1 MGSSAHEI
9 HHRVMSDDP
18 VVEDLL
24 LGTLDL
30 VREAGGWVA
39 SGTRVIAKAG
49 QLSIE
54 SDATRGPLMR
64 IPAPLWVR
72 VDRVTWGFDGGRL
85 DVLDVPDDIG
95 EFELPMLYLQTA
107 LHNACGKLAWLSAT
121 HPSLAGDV
129 PAEVVS
135 ATRALIPSFRT
146 HSTDVVD
153 VLFANRCFR
162 IPTTEGAPAERVLIP
177 LIDLLNH
184 HADGSAGTWLGDAFT
199 VDARLPFGTGECA
212 LNYGLDRDAIE
223 MAASYGFVDASA
235 RTAHSA
241 PVSVR
246 VTGLGVIGVRGD
258 GRAPDGRLLPVA
270 SRAEDGVTSLN
281 RVTFSSSDHDGVLRD
296 VRTGT
301 GWDDA
306 DARAVLDGVARA
318 NADLV
323 DALIRACDAAPQ
335 THSAAVLREA
345 ARTQRRHLE
354 VFI

>member
-39 SGTRVIAKAG
+39 PGTRVIAKAG

-199 VDARLPFGTGECA
+199 MDARLPFGTDECA

-223 MAASYGFVDASA
+223 MAVTYGFADSST
-235 RTAHSA
+235 RHAHSA
-241 PVSVR
+241 PVSVHVSSIGTIR
-246 VTGLGVIGVRGD
+246 VDGD
-258 GRAPDGRLLPVA
+258 GRARDGHLLPVV
-270 SRAEDGVTSLN
+270 SRADSGVTSLN
-281 RVTFSSSDHDGVLRD
+281 RVTFSISDCDRVLRD
-296 VRTGT
+296 VQTST
-301 GWDDA
+301 GWDDHQTR
-306 DARAVLDGVARA
+306 RAV
-318 NADLV
+318 
-323 DALIRACDAAPQ
+323 
-335 THSAAVLREA
+335 AAVAQVNLELVETLLQACGDASEIPSVTVLGAA
-345 ARTQRRHLE
+345 ARVQRSILNG
-354 VFI
+354 FA